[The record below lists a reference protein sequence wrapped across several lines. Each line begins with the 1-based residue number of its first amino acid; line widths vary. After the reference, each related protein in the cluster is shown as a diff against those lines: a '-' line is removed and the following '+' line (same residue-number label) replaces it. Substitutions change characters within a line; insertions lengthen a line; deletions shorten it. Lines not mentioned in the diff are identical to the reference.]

1 MANNKSKLLKARY
14 KANKIYNDSIWQ
26 PIYIQ
31 RDSILKLKNLYSSY
45 SSDEIANYYAMALFN
60 LSLHV
65 EFDEILNISSKLDS
79 LFEKN
84 PTKNIAEAIGRIKYN
99 ISFYLDD
106 DVCALKK
113 YAKEIDD
120 LYQQY
125 KTKNLAEPLVKIWY
139 SIAIFNKEEYSTYAK
154 KIIDLCSKMSDPM
167 VNTAYARILFDN
179 EYKLNN
185 RGELIKKFLSN
196 TQDLDSFRAYIES
209 PFYPKY
215 NEALINFKLFSSY
228 PIEVLGKKINS
239 LFAKLKKRA
248 EYSDIKYSNI
258 KAEILALLHYSI
270 EIKKLLMIS
279 HVKDSIGHYTK
290 IDNLKYLILP
300 NKLSGK
306 LRMYN
311 AEYMNDPSEGK
322 SLMEFLSNHTTF
334 NYNESHKQ
342 GYSKIYLSCFTTEID
357 NLPMWSIY
365 GNDGQGCCLVF
376 NEDYFDST
384 NEELTDD
391 LWLNNKTTTIRNYL
405 YRICYIDFDSDKLTI
420 DEFDNDPADL
430 KKQVEKVL
438 KKYIVFHLN
447 KINLLKKKND
457 KIIDEM
463 VMLIL
468 EQIRYLF
475 KDISYAHEHE
485 LRLIRYSETPLI
497 DNDKWIVPQLYVE
510 MEKPLEY
517 EQIILGPKVTQVNKI
532 VPYIMHTGKCKQVI
546 KSNIKYR

>member
-1 MANNKSKLLKARY
+1 MSNDKSKLLKEQK
-14 KANKIYNDSIWQ
+14 KANKIYNDSIWK

-31 RDSILKLKNLYSSY
+31 RDSISKLKKLYANY

-65 EFDEILNISSKLDS
+65 KIDEILDISLKLDS

-84 PTKNIAEAIGRIKYN
+84 PTKDIAELIGRIKFN
-99 ISFYLDD
+99 ISIYLDE
-106 DVCALKK
+106 DVYVLKK
-113 YAKEIDD
+113 YAKEIED
-120 LYQQY
+120 LYQHY

-139 SIAIFNKEEYSTYAK
+139 SIAICNKEEYSTYAK
-154 KIIDLCSKMSDPM
+154 KIIDLCSKVSDPM
-167 VNTAYARILFDN
+167 ANTAYARVLFDN
-179 EYKLNN
+179 EYKLKN
-185 RGELIKKFLSN
+185 REDLIKKFLSN
-196 TQDLDSFRAYIES
+196 TQDLDSFRVYIES
-209 PFYPKY
+209 PFYPQY
-215 NEALINFKLFSSY
+215 NEALINCKLFSSY
-228 PIEVLGKKINS
+228 PIEILCKKINS
-239 LFAKLKKRA
+239 LFAKLKKRS
-248 EYSDIKYSNI
+248 EYSDIKYSDI
-258 KAEILALLHYSI
+258 KAEILALLHYSMK
-270 EIKKLLMIS
+270 IKKLLMIS

-290 IDNLKYLILP
+290 IDNLKHFILP

-322 SLMEFLSNHTTF
+322 SLMKFLSNHTTF
-334 NYNESHKQ
+334 NYDESDKQ
-342 GYSKIYLSCFTTEID
+342 GYCKIYLSCFTTEID

-391 LWLNNKTTTIRNYL
+391 LWLNNKTTNIRNYL
-405 YRICYIDFDSDKLTI
+405 YRICYIDFHSDKLTI
-420 DEFDNDPADL
+420 DKFDNDPVDL
-430 KKQVEKVL
+430 KKQVKKVL
-438 KKYIVFHLN
+438 KAIVFHLN

-457 KIIDEM
+457 KIIDQM

-468 EQIRYLF
+468 EQVRYLF

-485 LRLIRYSETPLI
+485 LRLIRYSEKPLI
-497 DNDKWIVPQLYVE
+497 DNDRWIVPQLYVE

-546 KSNIKYR
+546 KSNVKYR

>member
-1 MANNKSKLLKARY
+1 MSNNKSKLLKEQK
-14 KANKIYNDSIWQ
+14 KANKIYNDSIWK

-31 RDSILKLKNLYSSY
+31 RDSISKLKKLYANYPSN
-45 SSDEIANYYAMALFN
+45 EIANYYAMALFN

-65 EFDEILNISSKLDS
+65 KIDEILDISLKLDS

-84 PTKNIAEAIGRIKYN
+84 PTKDIAEVIGRIKFN
-99 ISFYLDD
+99 ISIYLDE
-106 DVCALKK
+106 DVYVLKK
-113 YAKEIDD
+113 YAKEIED

-139 SIAIFNKEEYSTYAK
+139 SIAICNKEEYSTYAK
-154 KIIDLCSKMSDPM
+154 KIIDLCSKVSDPM
-167 VNTAYARILFDN
+167 ANTAYARILFDN
-179 EYKLNN
+179 EYKLKN
-185 RGELIKKFLSN
+185 REDLIKKFLSN

-209 PFYPKY
+209 PFYPQC
-215 NEALINFKLFSSY
+215 NEGLINFKLFSSY
-228 PIEVLGKKINS
+228 PIEDLGKKINY
-239 LFAKLKKRA
+239 LFEKFKKRS
-248 EYSDIKYSNI
+248 EYSDIKYSDI
-258 KAEILALLHYSI
+258 KAEILALLYYSMK
-270 EIKKLLMIS
+270 IKKLLMIS

-322 SLMEFLSNHTTF
+322 SLMKFLSNHTTF
-334 NYNESHKQ
+334 NYDESDKQ
-342 GYSKIYLSCFTTEID
+342 EYSKIYLSCFTTEID

-391 LWLNNKTTTIRNYL
+391 LWLNNKTTNIRNYL

-420 DEFDNDPADL
+420 DKFDNDPADL
-430 KKQVEKVL
+430 KKQVKKVL
-438 KKYIVFHLN
+438 KDVMFHLN

-457 KIIDEM
+457 KIIDKM

-468 EQIRYLF
+468 EQVRYLF
-475 KDISYAHEHE
+475 KDISYSHEHE